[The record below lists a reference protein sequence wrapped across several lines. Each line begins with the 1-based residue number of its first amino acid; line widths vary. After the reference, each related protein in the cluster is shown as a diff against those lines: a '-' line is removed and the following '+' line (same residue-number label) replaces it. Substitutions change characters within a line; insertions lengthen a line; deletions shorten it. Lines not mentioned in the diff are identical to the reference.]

1 MNGSKNKYAFVV
13 SFSSDA
19 DFDRGVIIGRV
30 EHVSSYESE
39 RFQSLDELLSFVSR
53 VSAKVRAG
61 GGEQG

>member
-1 MNGSKNKYAFVV
+1 MNGSKNKHTFVV

-19 DFDRGVIIGRV
+19 DFERGQIMGRV

-61 GGEQG
+61 DGDQG